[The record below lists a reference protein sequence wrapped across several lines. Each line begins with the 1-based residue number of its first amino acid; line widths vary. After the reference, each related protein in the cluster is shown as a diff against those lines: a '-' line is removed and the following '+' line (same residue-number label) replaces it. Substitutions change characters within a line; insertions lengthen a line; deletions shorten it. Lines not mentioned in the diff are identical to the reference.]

1 MRYFA
6 SALLLLICSM
16 SAVPQQH
23 APRAKTGPVPQKI
36 SSKILTAK
44 TAFFEDSSGV
54 PAVGKAALDELKKWG
69 RFQILADK
77 TQADLILVLSAS
89 PPKGGHIIY
98 SGGQTG
104 TIEKSGAIDE
114 DPIPNYHKSPP
125 VRAAYLT
132 VFDAKTNESLWTDSH
147 RWGGLLTGSNSA
159 GARLIS
165 QLKKEMKR

>member
-1 MRYFA
+1 MRSFA
-6 SALLLLICSM
+6 SALLLLAFPT
-16 SAVPQQH
+16 SAVQQQH
-23 APRAKTGPVPQKI
+23 APILKAAPSSQKI
-36 SSKILTAK
+36 SSQILAAK
-44 TAFFEDSSGV
+44 TAFFEDRSGV
-54 PAVGKAALDELKKWG
+54 PGVGKVALEELKKWG

-104 TIEKSGAIDE
+104 TIEKSGTIDE
-114 DPIPNYHKSPP
+114 DPVPNYHKSPP

-132 VFDAKTNESLWTDSH
+132 VFDAKTGESLWTDSH

-165 QLKKEMKR
+165 QLKKEMKN